1 MAFSLY
7 SATVPSFR
15 QILKA
20 VSGLVDKAEA
30 FCAEKGLAPE
40 TIIQARLAEDMHPF
54 AYQVK
59 STAVHS
65 VGAFEGV
72 RKGVFSPDTTA
83 SPDTFAGLKEKMADA
98 DAVLSSLDPEDIN
111 RLEGGDMRFEA
122 GSLRLDFTAE
132 DFLMSFSLPNFYF
145 HATTAYDILRMKGV
159 QIGKRDFTGRPRLR
173 G

>member
-1 MAFSLY
+1 M
-7 SATVPSFR
+7 TSFR

-59 STAVHS
+59 SSAVHS